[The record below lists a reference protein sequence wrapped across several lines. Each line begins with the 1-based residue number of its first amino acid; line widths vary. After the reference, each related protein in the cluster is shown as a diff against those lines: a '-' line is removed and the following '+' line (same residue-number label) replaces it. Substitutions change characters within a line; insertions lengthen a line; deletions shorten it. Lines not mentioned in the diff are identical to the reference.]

1 MTNRTF
7 SFQVMEYPI
16 AATEQYA
23 RGLGATIDELSSLR
37 EHVLSDKTQFSMM
50 TPEVNAF
57 MDENKV
63 DLSLTLFFQIS
74 KLADRCLPLRH

>member
-1 MTNRTF
+1 
-7 SFQVMEYPI
+7 MEYPI

-23 RGLGATIDELSSLR
+23 RGLGATIDELSPLR